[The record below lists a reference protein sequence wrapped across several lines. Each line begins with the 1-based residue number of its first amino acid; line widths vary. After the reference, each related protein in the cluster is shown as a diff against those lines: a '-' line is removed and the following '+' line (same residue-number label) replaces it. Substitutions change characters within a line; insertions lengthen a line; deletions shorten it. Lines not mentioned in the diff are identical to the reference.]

1 MGVAGSTDQLTNLGF
16 LFGLSGYPAEVQ
28 NNGDMITKTAI
39 QYLEN
44 HDHSSFICNFGTI
57 ASDDELLKTGDRSLW
72 YKVQPYLIGLFTDR
86 GIPKLWQG
94 QEFGDNYYLP
104 QEGGEGCFYIGLY
117 TGNTSIPQ
125 KANPLSNLSES

>member
-104 QEGGEGCFYIGLY
+104 QEGGKGAFI
-117 TGNTSIPQ
+117 
-125 KANPLSNLSES
+125 